1 MIINA
6 LISFW
11 FSCLILSVYY
21 YVIYRELK
29 LTQLVKFSILKIS
42 WFFGFLVKDVIISNI
57 IVRVGI
63 TYFLDLVMDLNRL
76 YKISRMYFFLPF
88 YFIWDHNHLNW
99 HILFYYYQC
108 YFRYFSTFLFP
119 WLESTYIFSTILC
132 V

>member
-29 LTQLVKFSILKIS
+29 LTQLVKFSILKIN

-76 YKISRMYFFLPF
+76 YKISHMYFFLPF
-88 YFIWDHNHLNW
+88 YFI
-99 HILFYYYQC
+99 
-108 YFRYFSTFLFP
+108 
-119 WLESTYIFSTILC
+119 
-132 V
+132 

>member
-29 LTQLVKFSILKIS
+29 LTQLVKFSILKIN

-57 IVRVGI
+57 IVRV
-63 TYFLDLVMDLNRL
+63 YNV
-76 YKISRMYFFLPF
+76 FFGLG
-88 YFIWDHNHLNW
+88 YG
-99 HILFYYYQC
+99 
-108 YFRYFSTFLFP
+108 S
-119 WLESTYIFSTILC
+119 
-132 V
+132 